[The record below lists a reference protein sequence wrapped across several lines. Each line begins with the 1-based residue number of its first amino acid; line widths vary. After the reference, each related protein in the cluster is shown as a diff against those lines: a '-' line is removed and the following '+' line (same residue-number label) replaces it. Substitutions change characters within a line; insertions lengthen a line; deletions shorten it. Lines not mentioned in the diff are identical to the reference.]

1 MTIVSNMSGYKKKK
15 KERDGFLLLAIL
27 TLLSNPLL
35 EKMLRILTY
44 GIGLEDSRPLLSLFL
59 W

>member
-15 KERDGFLLLAIL
+15 RERDGFLLLAIL

-44 GIGLEDSRPLLSLFL
+44 GIRLEDSRPLLSLFL